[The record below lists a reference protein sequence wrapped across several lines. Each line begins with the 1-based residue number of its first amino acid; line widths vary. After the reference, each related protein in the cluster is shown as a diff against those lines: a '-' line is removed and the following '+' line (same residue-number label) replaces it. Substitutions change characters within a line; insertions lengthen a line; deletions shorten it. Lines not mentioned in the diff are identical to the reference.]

1 MHVDAREP
9 DGKPANEA
17 LRRALRLSADDRT
30 DIGRCAAHV
39 ERQCVLDAREPRH
52 PGGSDDARSRTGEK
66 QRRGTRFVDR
76 DETAGGGHHERAQ
89 VAEPVEV
96 ARDER
101 AEVGVCRS
109 RRGALVLA
117 ELWRNLA

>member
-9 DGKPANEA
+9 DGQAANDA
-17 LRRALRLSADDRT
+17 LRRAFGLSADDRA
-30 DIGRCAAHV
+30 DVGRCAAHV
-39 ERQCVLDAREPRH
+39 ERQRVLDAREPRH
-52 PGGSDDARSRTGEK
+52 PGGSDDARSRAGEK
-66 QRRGTRFVDR
+66 QCRGTRLVDR
-76 DETAGGGHHERAQ
+76 DETAGGGHHKRAQ

-109 RRGALVLA
+109 GRGALVLA